1 MTKDN
6 TQEQQQQQQQ
16 QQQQPQEKLFSNRLF
31 AAAVMC
37 EEIDSWLKVQNF
49 NIYYILLIQ

>member
-1 MTKDN
+1 VTKDN

-37 EEIDSWLKVQNF
+37 EEIDSWLKVKSTK
-49 NIYYILLIQ
+49 L